1 VNLAANSAPH
11 CGIPDP
17 LGILSHPFTK
27 FLTFKKIGANLHNQ
41 MVDISTIE
49 YATIA
54 AAPTLEVECR
64 LKKTMSDSQTLYSL
78 INEIYLILD
87 DGDRRLLNEFNLS
100 SSRFYALVHIGERP
114 GISLS
119 DLSQLLICD
128 KSNATRIVKGLE
140 ADALVYRQP
149 HESDGRTL
157 RLFLTEKGI
166 ALRNR
171 SISAHQRYNN
181 LRFVKLPAT
190 EQEALTERLL
200 ELRESLNGQLQKNA
214 HV

>member
-1 VNLAANSAPH
+1 
-11 CGIPDP
+11 
-17 LGILSHPFTK
+17 
-27 FLTFKKIGANLHNQ
+27 
-41 MVDISTIE
+41 MVDISTIDH
-49 YATIA
+49 ATIA
-54 AAPTLEVECR
+54 AASTWLIRCR
-64 LKKTMSDSQTLYSL
+64 SFITMSDTQTLYSL

-157 RLFLTEKGI
+157 RLFLTEKGRT
-166 ALRNR
+166 LRNR

-190 EQEALTERLL
+190 EQEALTQRLQDL
-200 ELRESLNGQLQKNA
+200 KESLNGQLQMNT